1 MIIEERQI
9 LKFFP
14 PILDGGEK
22 SEKLRYMLVI
32 NNNETTNE
40 ISMLNVSSIKR
51 NSADL
56 LRDSN
61 IQIKEY
67 RPLPVPSYIKL
78 GTTYKIP
85 YFRELENFVIS
96 FGGKIR
102 DTQFDKI
109 MEEYKKYNNKKQTNN
124 EIIFSEEKFKIYNKI
139 PIQRGFKV

>member
-1 MIIEERQI
+1 
-9 LKFFP
+9 
-14 PILDGGEK
+14 
-22 SEKLRYMLVI
+22 MLVI

-67 RPLPVPSYIKL
+67 RPLPVPSYVKL

-109 MEEYKKYNNKKQTNN
+109 MEEYKKYNNKKRTNN
-124 EIIFSEEKFKIYNKI
+124 EIIFSEEEFKIYNKI

>member
-1 MIIEERQI
+1 MSIEERQI

-14 PILDGGEK
+14 PILDGKVE

-32 NNNETTNE
+32 NKDETTNE

-61 IQIKEY
+61 IQINEY

-78 GTTYKIP
+78 NATYKIP
-85 YFRELENFVIS
+85 YFKELDNFVIS

-102 DTQFDKI
+102 DTQFDII
-109 MEEYKKYNNKKQTNN
+109 MKSYNEYNKNKVKNEIIYSEEEFKKYN
-124 EIIFSEEKFKIYNKI
+124 KISVK
-139 PIQRGFKV
+139 RK

>member
-1 MIIEERQI
+1 M
-9 LKFFP
+9 FFP

-67 RPLPVPSYIKL
+67 RPLPVPSYVKL

-109 MEEYKKYNNKKQTNN
+109 IEEYKKYNNKKRTNN
-124 EIIFSEEKFKIYNKI
+124 EIIFSEEEFKIYNKI

>member
-1 MIIEERQI
+1 MSIEERQI

-22 SEKLRYMLVI
+22 SEKLRYTLVI
-32 NNNETTNE
+32 NKNETTNE

-67 RPLPVPSYIKL
+67 RPLPVPSYINL
-78 GTTYKIP
+78 GTIYKIS
-85 YFRELENFVIS
+85 YFKKLENFIVS
-96 FGGKIR
+96 FEGKIR
-102 DTQFDKI
+102 DTQFNKI
-109 MEEYKKYNNKKQTNN
+109 MEEYYKYNSKNNINNNIVYSEDELKKCNKIK
-124 EIIFSEEKFKIYNKI
+124 SKIY
-139 PIQRGFKV
+139 

>member
-1 MIIEERQI
+1 MSIEERQI

-32 NNNETTNE
+32 NKDETTNE

-85 YFRELENFVIS
+85 YFKELENFVIS

-109 MEEYKKYNNKKQTNN
+109 MEEYYKYNSKNNINNNIFYSEDEFKKCNKIK
-124 EIIFSEEKFKIYNKI
+124 SKIY
-139 PIQRGFKV
+139 

>member
-1 MIIEERQI
+1 MSIEERQI

-32 NNNETTNE
+32 NKDETTNE

-85 YFRELENFVIS
+85 YFKELENFVIS

-109 MEEYKKYNNKKQTNN
+109 MEEYYKYNSKNNINNNIFYSEDEFKKCNKIT
-124 EIIFSEEKFKIYNKI
+124 SKIY
-139 PIQRGFKV
+139 